1 MLLLIRDVRYAA
13 RQLRNAPLFTLTAI
27 MTLALGIG
35 ANAAMFSV
43 IDQVLL
49 HQLPFPEPAR
59 VVQMAV
65 GTSNGGFMS
74 TSLPDI
80 QDWQARSHSFQQI
93 AYYAEQF
100 PTLGGVA
107 NPKLVPQV
115 ASSVNLFDV
124 LQVKPM
130 LGRSFLPSDALT
142 GNTNVVILNEH
153 VWREMYQGDLHILG
167 RSVPVGGVPHTVIG
181 VMPSGFDF
189 PVFGVKDSIWTPL
202 PTSMKTLEDR
212 GNSSLNAMG
221 RLRAGVSIADA
232 TREINSIH
240 DQLKREYP
248 NDEHI
253 SPIMMKS
260 YPDVV
265 TGNLRPAILAL
276 DGAVLA
282 VWLIACANVAGL
294 LLARGNGRRREVA
307 LRAALGATRGRLMQ
321 QFLTENL
328 LLSLAGGALGLLL
341 AGFALRVLRHYL
353 ENAIVFGDQ
362 VHIDAKVCAYLL
374 VASCLSS
381 ILFGLLPA
389 LHATSAPAQD
399 GLRQGTTGGGT
410 TRKQTFWR
418 DGLVVGEIALTLAL
432 LVAAGLMVR
441 TLMSLRNTDVGFS
454 TDQVT
459 VGQIYLPNHS
469 PFYMGFT
476 AEPNGPNMAQTL
488 YAPLLARLAAQ
499 PGVKSVGFTT
509 VRPLEGNWDF
519 SDSIEIAGQ
528 PKLQHSDHSG
538 AEARFTSAD
547 YFKTMGIRLLAGR
560 FFAASDVAT
569 GQQEVIVNQAFVKQF
584 FNGTAGQGRIQNP
597 LGQRLR
603 YNDDGPRQWAT
614 IVGVI
619 DDSPQKAVGQ
629 PSMPEVNFNLA
640 QMQPQ
645 DDLYSVLGTL
655 FMNVAVRSPLPSA
668 TVADSIRHAIH
679 DLKPDAA
686 LDNVQSMSEVV
697 DDSLGDQMLAARL
710 LGLFALTGLA
720 IAVAGIYGLLAYT
733 VSQRTRELGVRLALG
748 AQRESVLWL
757 ILKHAMVL
765 LGVGMLI
772 GAFLSAATGKLLVA
786 LLPYKF
792 SADDGTVL
800 LTVAALLAVC
810 GLAASYLPARRAA
823 RIDPVVALRAD

>member
-1 MLLLIRDVRYAA
+1 MLLFRDLRYAI
-13 RQLRNAPLFTLTAI
+13 RQLRNAPLFAITAI
-27 MTLALGIG
+27 VTLALGIG

-49 HQLPFPEPAR
+49 HRLPFPAAER
-59 VVQMAV
+59 VMQVAV
-65 GTSNGGFMS
+65 RSASGGFAP
-74 TSLPDI
+74 TSLPDV

-93 AYYAEQF
+93 GYYAMQF

-107 NPKLVPQV
+107 TPKLVPQV
-115 ASSVNLFDV
+115 VSSANLFDM

-130 LGRSFLPSDALT
+130 LGRSFLPSDALAGT
-142 GNTNVVILNEH
+142 SNVVILSEH
-153 VWREMYQGDLHILG
+153 TWREMYHGDRQIIG
-167 RSVPVGGVPHTVIG
+167 RTVPVGGVAHTVVG

-189 PVFGVKDSIWTPL
+189 PVFGIKDCIWTPF
-202 PTSMKTLEDR
+202 PTGMKGLQDR
-212 GNSSLNAMG
+212 GNDPLTVMG
-221 RLRAGVSIADA
+221 RLRPGVSLADA
-232 TREINSIH
+232 TREMNSIH
-240 DQLKREYP
+240 DQLRREYP
-248 NDEHI
+248 KDEDS
-253 SPIMMKS
+253 SPIILKS

-265 TGNLRPAILAL
+265 TGDVRPAILAL

-307 LRAALGATRGRLMQ
+307 LRTALGAGRGRLMQ
-321 QFLTENL
+321 QFFTENL

-341 AGFALRVLRHYL
+341 ASFALRLLSHYL

-374 VASCLSS
+374 IASCVSA

-389 LHATSAPAQD
+389 LHASSAPAQE
-399 GLRQGTTGGGT
+399 GLRQGTAGGGT
-410 TRKQTFWR
+410 TRKQSFWR

-441 TLMSLRNTDVGFS
+441 TLMSLRNAHLGFAA
-454 TDQVT
+454 DQVT

-469 PFYMGFT
+469 AFYIGST
-476 AEPNGPNMAQTL
+476 AVPTGPNIMQTF
-488 YAPLLARLAAQ
+488 YTPLLARLAAQ
-499 PGVKSVGFTT
+499 PGVQSVGLTT

-519 SDSIEIAGQ
+519 NTSIDISGR
-528 PKLQHSDHSG
+528 PKPQRSDHSG
-538 AEARFTSAD
+538 AQARFTSAD
-547 YFKTMGIRLLAGR
+547 YFKTMGIRLMAGR
-560 FFAASDVAT
+560 FFSTLDAPADQPA
-569 GQQEVIVNQAFVKQF
+569 VIVNQAFVRRF
-584 FNGTAGQGRIQNP
+584 FSADAAHGGSQNP
-597 LGQRLR
+597 LGQQVR

-614 IVGVI
+614 IVGVV
-619 DDSPQKAVGQ
+619 DDSPQKSVGQ
-629 PSMPEVNFNLA
+629 PALPEVNFNLA
-640 QMQPQ
+640 QILPS
-645 DDLYSVLGTL
+645 DDLYTVLGTF
-655 FMNVAVRSPLPSA
+655 FMNVTVRSTLPSA
-668 TVADSIRHAIH
+668 TVADAMRRAIH
-679 DLKPDAA
+679 DLQPDAA
-686 LDNVQSMSEVV
+686 LDNVATMNDVV

-710 LGLFALTGLA
+710 LGLFALIGLG
-720 IAVAGIYGLLAYT
+720 IAVAGVYGLLAYT

-757 ILKHAMVL
+757 ILKRAMVL

-772 GAFLSAATGKLLVA
+772 GAFVSAATGKLLVS

-792 SADDGTVL
+792 NGDDGMVL
-800 LTVAALLAVC
+800 LSVAALLGVC